1 MRGRLTDFTVL
12 EPVAP
17 VAVRVLPA
25 DFDPRGHD
33 DFLDSPRAA
42 ELAECDR
49 CDWRTCNRLIRAEGR
64 TVRPDCAAFLV
75 MDGPTAPP
83 APSVIERAMS
93 ILRAEGPQTLQD
105 LAARLDMRY
114 FALRHYTERLLAA
127 GCIVCV
133 ALRGVGR
140 AKVYAATDAPLPAP
154 QPVTHRKAAQ
164 KAVASGGRI
173 LDLLRA
179 RGPMA
184 VRDLATE
191 TGLHA
196 TTVLDRLKVLEAAGQ
211 ARQGGTE
218 TRVAEGFHNR
228 KYKAQ
233 LWEATN
239 D

>member
-17 VAVRVLPA
+17 VAVRALPR
-25 DFDPRGHD
+25 DFDQRGHD
-33 DFLDSPRAA
+33 DFLNAPRAA
-42 ELAECDR
+42 ELVECDR
-49 CDWRTCNRLIRAEGR
+49 CDWRLCNRLIRAEGR
-64 TVRPDCAAFLV
+64 TVKPDCAAFLV

-105 LAARLDMRY
+105 LAARLGVKY
-114 FALRHYTERLLAA
+114 FTLRHHVDLLLAA

-133 ALRGVGR
+133 GLRANGCGR
-140 AKVYAATDAPLPAP
+140 AKVYAATDAPLPTP
-154 QPVTHRKAAQ
+154 KPVTNPAMKRVMNANHE
-164 KAVASGGRI
+164 RI

-179 RGPMA
+179 RGPLA
-184 VRDLATE
+184 VRDIAAA

-196 TTVLDRLKVLEAAGQ
+196 TTVLERLKALEAAGQ
-211 ARQGGTE
+211 ARKGEIEQ
-218 TRVAEGFHNR
+218 RSSAAR
-228 KYKAQ
+228 PRYKAQ
-233 LWEATN
+233 LWEATH